1 MVDTVAVWQLLYQL
15 QCKWSISHISLET
28 GTCGL
33 SEAAVLIN
41 CLIPLPQLESYCTRG
56 RVSHEL
62 GRSRYG
68 RGENV
73 FFLLQ

>member
-1 MVDTVAVWQLLYQL
+1 MPHL
-15 QCKWSISHISLET
+15 SLET

-33 SEAAVLIN
+33 SEAAVPIN
-41 CLIPLPQLESYCTRG
+41 CLIPLAQLESYCTQG

-68 RGENV
+68 SGENV